1 MLGPRARPDA
11 RVPTRALARLRP
23 GRTRPRTRAATRA
36 RCPGPARVALDLDPL
51 SSSGPCR
58 VGGEHRRRVVRTF
71 VRRTRLPPGL
81 RSGRDRHQRGDNRER
96 FPPPL
101 WDRGRRLRAVDGRIA
116 HRRRRIQRTPLVSH
130 RQGRWREYDSDGLR
144 IRRDPEHGP
153 YYVRAGIVL
162 MPLRQLGTGWLTGD
176 PKWCVAYNGMSDRLF
191 IARRARAGG
200 RVPRH
205 LRGIEELDDWRST
218 MQEIDHRAHPWRA
231 KDPNDT

>member
-1 MLGPRARPDA
+1 MIATSAETIGNVFLLLFGIA
-11 RVPTRALARLRP
+11 VVGFVLLMV
-23 GRTRPRTRAATRA
+23 GSLIAA
-36 RCPGPARVALDLDPL
+36 
-51 SSSGPCR
+51 
-58 VGGEHRRRVVRTF
+58 VVF
-71 VRRTRLPPGL
+71 
-81 RSGRDRHQRGDNRER
+81 
-96 FPPPL
+96 
-101 WDRGRRLRAVDGRIA
+101 RGRRWYRIVKDG
-116 HRRRRIQRTPLVSH
+116 
-130 RQGRWREYDSDGLR
+130 GREYDSDGLR